1 MNDFVLPLSTFKKIA
16 DTTPVINTRTL
27 PERNQRLTRFTVR
40 KDKDGPLYSPAIWDA
55 GCTRG
60 NAGIKEL
67 TAVVLDC
74 EKTAPPFAEVKPR
87 LEGKASIWH
96 TTHRHTSEN
105 ERYRIILPLSRPVS
119 PEKWPSVHRG
129 AVRSLGLD
137 GRIDPTCAEPARAYY
152 AASCSPE
159 NEADSF
165 SGFTEGDLWNPDELM
180 ELVADEPSPAEF
192 TEDAIASKK
201 SVGGRPGDDFNQR
214 ATWEEIL
221 STHGWRRVSE
231 SRGVAK
237 WVKPG
242 DPGNEHQAT
251 TNNAGSDLF
260 YCFSPDAPPM
270 PCAKAL
276 SKFAVYALLNHND
289 DYSAAAKDLAS
300 KGYGDP
306 ILTPCPTAENP
317 AEGEQ
322 RRITVVEAFAF
333 MKMEFPPRENILS
346 PWLPRQGLTMVY
358 APRGIGKTHF
368 SLGVSYA
375 VSSGGQFFSWRAPF
389 PRGVLF
395 LDGEMP
401 AGVLQERLAR
411 IAVSSAGEPEA
422 PLRIV
427 TPDLQPSGMID
438 LTKPEDQRALTPYLE
453 GVDLIVVDNL
463 STLCRR
469 GKENEG
475 EAWLPVQEWALGQR
489 AAGRSILFIHHAGK
503 NGEQRGTSRREDVL
517 DTVIALKRPGD
528 YTPDKGA
535 CFEVH
540 FEKARGIFGDDT
552 KPFEAQLVTG
562 PDEHQEWLTKP
573 LDQSTAEKVA
583 ALLNEGISQIEIAEL
598 LGVTKGAVSKARKRA
613 ADSGLL
619 KVA

>member
-1 MNDFVLPLSTFKKIA
+1 MNVTLNAALEYLKRGFSVIPLYGPNEPHHLPAEKRGKTPPIPWKKYQTRQATEAEVREWFDSDKGWNVGIVTGAVSDLTVVDFDTPEAVQLAKGRNFPSTVQAKTGRGLHAYCKYSEGHRNFQKRADLPGIDLRGEGGYVVAPPSIHPSGKPYTWAQARGLDDVELAALPDWIIA
-16 DTTPVINTRTL
+16 ETDADRTPIEEVFQGAAKGNRNESLARVAGSLIGKGDSFEDALQFCLTWNEQRSKPPL
-27 PERNQRLTRFTVR
+27 PEKEVETTV
-40 KDKDGPLYSPAIWDA
+40 K
-55 GCTRG
+55 
-60 NAGIKEL
+60 
-67 TAVVLDC
+67 
-74 EKTAPPFAEVKPR
+74 
-87 LEGKASIWH
+87 SIWQKH
-96 TTHRHTSEN
+96 
-105 ERYRIILPLSRPVS
+105 
-119 PEKWPSVHRG
+119 
-129 AVRSLGLD
+129 
-137 GRIDPTCAEPARAYY
+137 
-152 AASCSPE
+152 
-159 NEADSF
+159 
-165 SGFTEGDLWNPDELM
+165 
-180 ELVADEPSPAEF
+180 
-192 TEDAIASKK
+192 
-201 SVGGRPGDDFNQR
+201 QR
-214 ATWEEIL
+214 
-221 STHGWRRVSE
+221 
-231 SRGVAK
+231 
-237 WVKPG
+237 
-242 DPGNEHQAT
+242 D
-251 TNNAGSDLF
+251 
-260 YCFSPDAPPM
+260 
-270 PCAKAL
+270 KA
-276 SKFAVYALLNHND
+276 
-289 DYSAAAKDLAS
+289 
-300 KGYGDP
+300 

-375 VSSGGQFFSWRAPF
+375 VSSGNQFFSWRAPS

-552 KPFEAQLVTG
+552 KPFEAQLVTS